1 MLNYIWLTF
10 FVVAFICA
18 ITSSVFGGD
27 PEVWSRLMNVTF
39 TSSAKA
45 FEICLGLTG
54 VLSFWLG
61 LMKIG
66 ERGGVIAAF
75 SRLINP
81 LFRRIFPGI
90 PAGHPA
96 QGSILMNISA
106 NMLGLDNAA
115 TPMGLK
121 AMKEMQELNVD
132 ASGKPKDTASDA
144 MIMFLV
150 LNTSGI
156 TIIPIS
162 IMMYRA
168 QFGAANP
175 SDVFLPLLLATG
187 CSSIGALIFCCL
199 KQRVK
204 LSDPVLLSFL
214 GGAIAVIGGLGWFF
228 ASLSQEQLTLYSGLF
243 SNILLFSAIM
253 LFLVAGVRKGV
264 DLFPTFV
271 EGAKE
276 GFQTVVTIIPY
287 QIAMFVGISLF
298 RECGALGY
306 ITKAFGWLFSTLGMN
321 TDFVAALPCAILKPL
336 NGAGAR
342 AMMLDVFQTYG
353 VDSFVGHVA
362 STIQGCTDTT
372 MYILAVYFG
381 SVGIR
386 KFRYAPL
393 YGLSA
398 DLIGICASV
407 IVGYIFFH

>member
-1 MLNYIWLTF
+1 
-10 FVVAFICA
+10 
-18 ITSSVFGGD
+18 
-27 PEVWSRLMNVTF
+27 MNVTF

-66 ERGGVIAAF
+66 EKGGAIAAF

-81 LFRRIFPGI
+81 LFSRIFPEI

-96 QGSILMNISA
+96 QGSILMNVSA

-121 AMKEMQELNVD
+121 AMKELQSLNP
-132 ASGKPKDTASDA
+132 KKDTASNA

-150 LNTSGI
+150 LNTSGV

-168 QFGAANP
+168 QFGAGNP
-175 SDVFLPLLLATG
+175 SDVFLPLLLATA
-187 CSSIGALIFCCL
+187 CSSFGGLLLCCL
-199 KQRVK
+199 KQRIK
-204 LSDPVLLSFL
+204 LLDPVIL
-214 GGAIAVIGGLGWFF
+214 GTFIGAACCIGGIGWFF
-228 ASLSQEQLTLYSGLF
+228 SSLSQEQLTLYSGVF
-243 SNILLFSAIM
+243 SNVLLFSAIL
-253 LFLVAGVRKGV
+253 LFLFTGVRKKV
-264 DLFPTFV
+264 PLFETFV
-271 EGAKE
+271 DGAKE

-287 QIAMFVGISLF
+287 QIAMFVGISIF

-306 ITKAFGWLFSTLGMN
+306 ITDGLGWIISHVGLN
-321 TDFVAALPCAILKPL
+321 TDFVPALPCAILKPL

-362 STIQGCTDTT
+362 STIQGSTDTT

-381 SVGIR
+381 SVGIKR
-386 KFRYAPL
+386 FRYAAG
-393 YGLSA
+393 YGLLA
-398 DLIGICASV
+398 DLIGITSAI
-407 IVGYIFFH
+407 IVNYIFFY

>member
-1 MLNYIWLTF
+1 MLNWIWLSF
-10 FVVAFICA
+10 FVVAFISA
-18 ITSSVFGGD
+18 LLISTIGGD
-27 PEVWSRLMNVTF
+27 VEIWSRIMNTTF

-66 ERGGVIAAF
+66 EKGGVIAAF

-81 LFRRIFPGI
+81 LFSRIFPGI

-96 QGSILMNISA
+96 QGSILMNVSA

-121 AMKEMQELNVD
+121 AMKELQELNT
-132 ASGKPKDTASDA
+132 KKDTASDA

-150 LNTSGI
+150 LNTSGV

-168 QFGAANP
+168 QFGAGNP
-175 SDVFLPLLLATG
+175 SDVFLPLLLATA
-187 CSSIGALIFCCL
+187 CSSFGGLLLCCL
-199 KQRVK
+199 KQRIK
-204 LSDPVLLSFL
+204 LLDPVILSTFI
-214 GGAIAVIGGLGWFF
+214 GAACCIGGIGWFF
-228 ASLSQEQLTLYSGLF
+228 SSLSQEQLTLYSNVF
-243 SNILLFSAIM
+243 SNVLLFGAIM
-253 LFLVAGVRKGV
+253 LFLISGVRKKV
-264 DLFPTFV
+264 ELFPTFV

-287 QIAMFVGISLF
+287 QIAMFVGISVF

-306 ITKAFGWLFSTLGMN
+306 ITDGLGWCFAHLGFN
-321 TDFVAALPCAILKPL
+321 TNFVPALPCAILKPL

-353 VDSFVGHVA
+353 VDSFVGHVC
-362 STIQGCTDTT
+362 STIQGSTDTT

-381 SVGIR
+381 SVGVS
-386 KFRYAPL
+386 KFRYAAG
-393 YGLSA
+393 YGLMA
-398 DLIGICASV
+398 DLIGITAAICVS
-407 IVGYIFFH
+407 YLFFG

>member
-1 MLNYIWLTF
+1 MLNYIWLSF
-10 FVVAFICA
+10 FVIAFITA
-18 ITSSVFGGD
+18 IIASTFGGD

-61 LMKIG
+61 LMKVG
-66 ERGGVIAAF
+66 EKGGVIAAF

-81 LFRRIFPGI
+81 LFSRIFPGI

-96 QGSILMNISA
+96 QGSILMNVSA

-121 AMKEMQELNVD
+121 AMKELQELND
-132 ASGKPKDTASDA
+132 KKDTASDA

-150 LNTSGI
+150 LNTSGV

-175 SDVFLPLLLATG
+175 SDVFLPLLLATA
-187 CSSIGALIFCCL
+187 CSSFGGLLLCCL
-199 KQRVK
+199 KQRIK
-204 LSDPVLLSFL
+204 LLDPVIL
-214 GGAIAVIGGLGWFF
+214 GTFIGAAVCIGGIGWFF
-228 ASLSQEQLTLYSGLF
+228 SSLSQEQLTLYSGVF
-243 SNILLFSAIM
+243 SNVLLFSAIM
-253 LFLVAGVRKGV
+253 LFLLVGVRKKV
-264 DLFPTFV
+264 PLFETFV
-271 EGAKE
+271 DGAKE

-306 ITKAFGWLFSTLGMN
+306 ITDGLGWLISLVGLN
-321 TDFVAALPCAILKPL
+321 TDFVPALPCAILKPL

-362 STIQGCTDTT
+362 STIQGSTDTT

-381 SVGIR
+381 SVGIKR
-386 KFRYAPL
+386 FRYAAG
-393 YGLSA
+393 YGLMA
-398 DLIGICASV
+398 DLIGITSA
-407 IVGYIFFH
+407 IVVNYIFFY

>member
-1 MLNYIWLTF
+1 MLNWIWLSF
-10 FVVAFICA
+10 FVVAFISA
-18 ITSSVFGGD
+18 LLISTIGGD
-27 PEVWSRLMNVTF
+27 AEVWSRIMNTTF

-66 ERGGVIAAF
+66 EKGGVIAAF

-81 LFRRIFPGI
+81 LFSRIFPGI

-96 QGSILMNISA
+96 QGSILMNVSA

-121 AMKEMQELNVD
+121 AMKELQELNT
-132 ASGKPKDTASDA
+132 KKDTASDA

-150 LNTSGI
+150 LNTSGV

-175 SDVFLPLLLATG
+175 SDIFLPLLLATA
-187 CSSIGALIFCCL
+187 CSSFGGLLLCCL
-199 KQRVK
+199 KQRIR
-204 LSDPVLLSFL
+204 LLDPVIL
-214 GGAIAVIGGLGWFF
+214 GTFVGAACCIGGIGWFF
-228 ASLSQEQLTLYSGLF
+228 SSLSQEQLTLYSSVF

-253 LFLVAGVRKGV
+253 LFLLAGVRKKV
-264 DLFPTFV
+264 ELFPTFV

-287 QIAMFVGISLF
+287 QIAMFVGISVF

-306 ITKAFGWLFSTLGMN
+306 ITDGLGWCFTQLGMN
-321 TDFVAALPCAILKPL
+321 TDFVPALPCAILKPL

-342 AMMLDVFQTYG
+342 AMMLDVFQNYG
-353 VDSFVGHVA
+353 VDSFVGHVC
-362 STIQGCTDTT
+362 STIQGSTDTT

-381 SVGIR
+381 SVGVS
-386 KFRYAPL
+386 KFRYAAG
-393 YGLSA
+393 YGLMA
-398 DLIGICASV
+398 DLIGITAAICV
-407 IVGYIFFH
+407 CYIFFG

>member
-1 MLNYIWLTF
+1 MINYIWLAF
-10 FVVAFICA
+10 FLIAFIMA
-18 ITSSVFGGD
+18 VVTSTFGGD

-66 ERGGVIAAF
+66 EKGGVIAAF

-81 LFRRIFPGI
+81 LFSRIFPGI

-121 AMKEMQELNVD
+121 AMKELQELND
-132 ASGKPKDTASDA
+132 KKDTASDA

-150 LNTSGI
+150 LNTSGV

-175 SDVFLPLLLATG
+175 SDVFLPLLLATA
-187 CSSIGALIFCCL
+187 CSSFGGLLLCCL
-199 KQRVK
+199 KQRIRI
-204 LSDPVLLSFL
+204 LDPVILGTFL
-214 GGAIAVIGGLGWFF
+214 GAAACIFGIGWFF
-228 ASLSQEQLTLYSGLF
+228 SSLSQEQLTLYSGVVSNVLLF
-243 SNILLFSAIM
+243 GAILLFLITGVLRKVP
-253 LFLVAGVRKGV
+253 LFE
-264 DLFPTFV
+264 TFV
-271 EGAKE
+271 DGAKE

-287 QIAMFVGISLF
+287 QIALFVGISLF

-306 ITKAFGWLFSTLGMN
+306 ITDGLGWVFTHLGLD
-321 TDFVAALPCAILKPL
+321 TDFVPALPCAILKPL

-342 AMMLDVFQTYG
+342 AMMLDCFQTFG

-381 SVGIR
+381 SVGVKR
-386 KFRYAPL
+386 FRYAAA
-393 YGLSA
+393 YGLMA
-398 DLIGICASV
+398 DLIGIISAI
-407 IVGYIFFH
+407 IVAYIFFH

>member
-1 MLNYIWLTF
+1 MLNYIWLSF
-10 FVVAFICA
+10 FVIAFVMA
-18 ITSSVFGGD
+18 IVTSTFGGD

-61 LMKIG
+61 LMKVG
-66 ERGGVIAAF
+66 EKGGVIAAF

-81 LFRRIFPGI
+81 LFSRIFPGI

-96 QGSILMNISA
+96 QGSILMNVSA

-121 AMKEMQELNVD
+121 AMKELQELND
-132 ASGKPKDTASDA
+132 KKDTASDA

-150 LNTSGI
+150 LNTSGV

-168 QFGAANP
+168 QFGAGNP
-175 SDVFLPLLLATG
+175 SDVFIPLLLATA
-187 CSSIGALIFCCL
+187 CSSFGGLLLCCL
-199 KQRVK
+199 KQRIR
-204 LSDPVLLSFL
+204 LLDPVILGTFL
-214 GGAIAVIGGLGWFF
+214 GAACCIGGIGWFF
-228 ASLSQEQLTLYSGLF
+228 SSLSQEQLTLYSGVF
-243 SNILLFSAIM
+243 SNVLLFSAIM
-253 LFLVAGVRKGV
+253 LFLLVGVRKKV
-264 DLFPTFV
+264 PLFETFV
-271 EGAKE
+271 DGAKE

-306 ITKAFGWLFSTLGMN
+306 ITDGLGWIISHIGLN
-321 TDFVAALPCAILKPL
+321 TDFVPALPCAILKPL

-362 STIQGCTDTT
+362 STIQGSTDTT

-381 SVGIR
+381 SVGIKR
-386 KFRYAPL
+386 FRYAAG
-393 YGLSA
+393 YGLMA
-398 DLIGICASV
+398 DLIGITSA
-407 IVGYIFFH
+407 IVVNYIFFY

>member
-1 MLNYIWLTF
+1 MLNWIWLSF
-10 FVVAFICA
+10 FVVAFISA
-18 ITSSVFGGD
+18 LLISTVGGD
-27 PEVWSRLMNVTF
+27 VEVWSRIMNTTF

-66 ERGGVIAAF
+66 EKGGVIAAF

-81 LFRRIFPGI
+81 LFSRIFPGI

-96 QGSILMNISA
+96 QGSILMNVSA

-121 AMKEMQELNVD
+121 AMKELQELNP
-132 ASGKPKDTASDA
+132 KKDTASDA

-150 LNTSGI
+150 LNTSGV

-175 SDVFLPLLLATG
+175 SDVFLPLLLATA
-187 CSSIGALIFCCL
+187 CSSFGGLLLCCL
-199 KQRVK
+199 KQKIR
-204 LSDPVLLSFL
+204 LLDPVILSTFI
-214 GGAIAVIGGLGWFF
+214 GAACCIGGIGWFF
-228 ASLSQEQLTLYSGLF
+228 SSLNQEQLTLYSSVF
-243 SNILLFSAIM
+243 SNVLLFSAIM
-253 LFLVAGVRKGV
+253 LFLVAGVRKKV
-264 DLFPTFV
+264 ELFPTFV

-287 QIAMFVGISLF
+287 QIAMFVGISVF

-306 ITKAFGWLFSTLGMN
+306 ITDGLGWCFAQLGMN
-321 TDFVAALPCAILKPL
+321 TDFVPALPCAILKPL

-342 AMMLDVFQTYG
+342 AMMLDVFQNYG
-353 VDSFVGHVA
+353 VDSFVGHVC
-362 STIQGCTDTT
+362 STIQGSTDTT
-372 MYILAVYFG
+372 MYVLAVYFG
-381 SVGIR
+381 SVGIS
-386 KFRYAPL
+386 KFRYAAG
-393 YGLSA
+393 YGLMA
-398 DLIGICASV
+398 DLIGITAA
-407 IVGYIFFH
+407 ITVGYIFFG

>member
-1 MLNYIWLTF
+1 MLNYIWLAF
-10 FVVAFICA
+10 FVIAFVMA
-18 ITSSVFGGD
+18 VVTSTLGGD

-54 VLSFWLG
+54 VLTFWLG
-61 LMKIG
+61 LMKVG

-81 LFRRIFPGI
+81 LFSRIFPGI

-96 QGSILMNISA
+96 QGSILMNVSA

-121 AMKEMQELNVD
+121 AMKELQSLN
-132 ASGKPKDTASDA
+132 AQKDTASDA

-150 LNTSGI
+150 LNTSGV

-168 QFGAANP
+168 QFGAGNP
-175 SDVFLPLLLATG
+175 SDVFLPLLLATA
-187 CSSIGALIFCCL
+187 CSSFGGLLLCCL
-199 KQRVK
+199 KQRIR
-204 LSDPVLLSFL
+204 LLDPVLLATFL
-214 GGAIAVIGGLGWFF
+214 GAAACIGGIGWYF
-228 ASLSQEQLTLYSGLF
+228 STLTPEQLTLYSSVF
-243 SNILLFSAIM
+243 SNVLLFSAIL
-253 LFLVAGVRKGV
+253 LFLLAGVRRRVPIFEAFV
-264 DLFPTFV
+264 D
-271 EGAKE
+271 GAKE
-276 GFQTVVTIIPY
+276 GFQTVVTIIPF
-287 QIAMFVGISLF
+287 QVALFVGISLF

-306 ITKAFGWLFSTLGMN
+306 ITDALAWFLSLFGVN
-321 TDFVAALPCAILKPL
+321 TDFAPALPCALLKPF

-342 AMMLDVFQTYG
+342 AMMLDVFQTFG

-362 STIQGCTDTT
+362 STIQGSTDTT

-381 SVGIR
+381 SVGIKR
-386 KFRYAPL
+386 FRYAAT
-393 YGLSA
+393 YGLLA
-398 DLIGICASV
+398 DLIGITSAI
-407 IVGYIFFH
+407 IVSYIFFY

>member
-1 MLNYIWLTF
+1 MA
-10 FVVAFICA
+10 VV
-18 ITSSVFGGD
+18 SSTIGGD

-66 ERGGVIAAF
+66 EKGGVISAF

-81 LFRRIFPGI
+81 LFCRLFPGI

-121 AMKEMQELNVD
+121 AMKELQELND
-132 ASGKPKDTASDA
+132 KKDTASDA

-150 LNTSGI
+150 LNTSGV

-175 SDVFLPLLLATG
+175 SDIFLPLLLATA
-187 CSSIGALIFCCL
+187 CSSFGGLLLCCL
-199 KQRVK
+199 KQRIRI
-204 LSDPVLLSFL
+204 LDPVILGTFL
-214 GGAIAVIGGLGWFF
+214 GGAACILGIGWFF
-228 ASLSQEQLTLYSGLF
+228 SCLSQEQLTLYSGMV
-243 SNILLFSAIM
+243 SNILLFGAIL
-253 LFLVAGVRKGV
+253 LFLLTGAIRKV
-264 DLFPTFV
+264 PLFETFV
-271 EGAKE
+271 DGAKE
-276 GFQTVVTIIPY
+276 GFKTVVTIIPY
-287 QIAMFVGISLF
+287 QIALFVGISLF

-306 ITKAFGWLFSTLGMN
+306 ITQALGWMLGLLGFN
-321 TDFVAALPCAILKPL
+321 TDFVPALPCALLKPL

-342 AMMLDVFQTYG
+342 AMMLDCFQTYG
-353 VDSFVGHVA
+353 VDSFIGHVA

-381 SVGIR
+381 SVGVR
-386 KFRYAPL
+386 KFRYAAT
-393 YGLSA
+393 YGLMADFIGVISA
-398 DLIGICASV
+398 I
-407 IVGYIFFH
+407 IVAYIFFH

>member
-1 MLNYIWLTF
+1 MLNYIWLSF
-10 FVVAFICA
+10 FIIAFLMA
-18 ITSSVFGGD
+18 IVTSTVGGD

-81 LFRRIFPGI
+81 LFSRIFPGI

-96 QGSILMNISA
+96 QGSILMNVSA

-121 AMKEMQELNVD
+121 AMKELQELNP
-132 ASGKPKDTASDA
+132 KKDTASDA

-150 LNTSGI
+150 LNTSGV

-175 SDVFLPLLLATG
+175 SDIFLPLLLATA
-187 CSSIGALIFCCL
+187 CSSFGGLLLCCL
-199 KQRVK
+199 RQRVK
-204 LSDPVLLSFL
+204 LLDPVILSTFL
-214 GGAIAVIGGLGWFF
+214 GAAAGIGGIGWYFS
-228 ASLSQEQLTLYSGLF
+228 SLTPDQLTLYSGVF
-243 SNILLFSAIM
+243 SNVLLFSAIL
-253 LFLVAGVRKGV
+253 LFLFVGVWRKV
-264 DLFPTFV
+264 PLFETFV
-271 EGAKE
+271 DGAKE

-306 ITKAFGWLFSTLGMN
+306 ITDALGWIFAHIGIN

-362 STIQGCTDTT
+362 STIQGSTDTT

-381 SVGIR
+381 SVGIKR
-386 KFRYAPL
+386 FRYAAS
-393 YGLSA
+393 YGLMA
-398 DLIGICASV
+398 DLIGITAA
-407 IVGYIFFH
+407 IVVNYIFFY

>member
-1 MLNYIWLTF
+1 MLNYIWFGF
-10 FVVAFICA
+10 FAIAFIMA
-18 ITSSVFGGD
+18 VVQSLFAGD
-27 PEVWSRLMNVTF
+27 PEIWSRLMTVTF

-54 VLSFWLG
+54 VLTFWLG
-61 LMKIG
+61 LMKVG

-81 LFRRIFPGI
+81 LFSRIFPGI

-96 QGSILMNISA
+96 QGSILMNVSA

-121 AMKEMQELNVD
+121 AMKELQELN
-132 ASGKPKDTASDA
+132 KEKDTATDA

-175 SDVFLPLLLATG
+175 SDIFLPLLLATA
-187 CSSIGALIFCCL
+187 CSTFGGLLLCCI
-199 KQRVK
+199 KQRIK
-204 LSDPVLLSFL
+204 LLDPVIL
-214 GGAIAVIGGLGWFF
+214 GTFIGGIGWFF
-228 ASLSQEQLTLYSGLF
+228 STLSKEQLTLYSGVF
-243 SNILLFSAIM
+243 SNVLLFSAIL
-253 LFLVAGVRKGV
+253 LFLLVGIKKKVPIFESFI
-264 DLFPTFV
+264 D
-271 EGAKE
+271 GAKD

-287 QIAMFVGISLF
+287 QVALFVGISLF
-298 RECGALGY
+298 RECGALLY
-306 ITKAFGWLFSTLGMN
+306 ITDGLSWCFSHVGID
-321 TDFVAALPCAILKPL
+321 TDFCAALPCALLKPF

-362 STIQGCTDTT
+362 STIQGSTDTT

-381 SVGIR
+381 SVGVKR
-386 KFRYAPL
+386 FRYATS
-393 YGLSA
+393 YGLMA
-398 DLIGICASV
+398 DFIGVTAAI
-407 IVGYIFFH
+407 IINYIFYH

>member
-1 MLNYIWLTF
+1 MLNYIWLSF
-10 FVVAFICA
+10 FVIAFVMA
-18 ITSSVFGGD
+18 VFTSTFGGD

-66 ERGGVIAAF
+66 EKGGVIAAF

-81 LFRRIFPGI
+81 LFSRIFPGI

-96 QGSILMNISA
+96 QGSILMNVSA

-121 AMKEMQELNVD
+121 AMKELQQLND
-132 ASGKPKDTASDA
+132 NKETASDA

-150 LNTSGI
+150 LNTSGV

-175 SDVFLPLLLATG
+175 SDIFLPLLLATA
-187 CSSIGALIFCCL
+187 CSSFGGLLLCCL
-199 KQRVK
+199 KQRIR
-204 LSDPVLLSFL
+204 LLDPVIMGTFI
-214 GGAIAVIGGLGWFF
+214 GAALCIGGIAWFF
-228 ASLSQEQLTLYSGLF
+228 SSLSQEQLTLYSSVF
-243 SNILLFSAIM
+243 SNVLLFSAIL
-253 LFLVAGVRKGV
+253 LFLLVGVRRKV
-264 DLFPTFV
+264 PLFETFV

-298 RECGALGY
+298 RECGVLGF
-306 ITKAFGWLFSTLGMN
+306 ITDGLGWCFAHLGFN
-321 TDFVAALPCAILKPL
+321 TDFVPALPCALLKPL

-353 VDSFVGHVA
+353 VDSFVGHVV
-362 STIQGCTDTT
+362 STIQGSTDTT

-381 SVGIR
+381 SVGIKR
-386 KFRYAPL
+386 FRYAAG
-393 YGLSA
+393 YGLMA
-398 DLIGICASV
+398 DLIGITAAI
-407 IVGYIFFH
+407 IVNYIFFF

>member
-1 MLNYIWLTF
+1 MLNWIWLSF
-10 FVVAFICA
+10 FVVAFIA
-18 ITSSVFGGD
+18 ALLISTLGGD
-27 PEVWSRLMNVTF
+27 PEVWSRIMNTTF

-66 ERGGVIAAF
+66 EKGGVIAAF

-81 LFRRIFPGI
+81 LFSRIFPGI

-96 QGSILMNISA
+96 QGSILMNVSA

-121 AMKEMQELNVD
+121 AMKELQELN
-132 ASGKPKDTASDA
+132 KKKDTASDA

-150 LNTSGI
+150 LNTSGV

-175 SDVFLPLLLATG
+175 SDIFLPLLLATA
-187 CSSIGALIFCCL
+187 CSSFGGLLLCCL
-199 KQRVK
+199 KQRIK
-204 LSDPVLLSFL
+204 LLDPIIL
-214 GGAIAVIGGLGWFF
+214 GTFVGAACCIGGIGWFF
-228 ASLSQEQLTLYSGLF
+228 SSLSQDQLTLYSSIF
-243 SNILLFSAIM
+243 SNVLLFSAIM
-253 LFLVAGVRKGV
+253 LFLLAGVRKKV
-264 DLFPTFV
+264 ELFPTFV

-287 QIAMFVGISLF
+287 QIAMFVGISVF

-306 ITKAFGWLFSTLGMN
+306 ITDGLGWCFAQLGMN

-342 AMMLDVFQTYG
+342 AMMLDVFQNYG
-353 VDSFVGHVA
+353 VDSFVGHVC
-362 STIQGCTDTT
+362 STIQGSTDTT

-381 SVGIR
+381 SVGVS
-386 KFRYAPL
+386 KFRYAAG
-393 YGLSA
+393 YGLMA
-398 DLIGICASV
+398 DLIGITAAICVS
-407 IVGYIFFH
+407 YIFFG

>member
-1 MLNYIWLTF
+1 MLNWIWLSF
-10 FVVAFICA
+10 FVVAFIA
-18 ITSSVFGGD
+18 ALLISTLGGD
-27 PEVWSRLMNVTF
+27 PEVWSRIMNTTF

-66 ERGGVIAAF
+66 EKGGVIAAF

-81 LFRRIFPGI
+81 LFSRIFPGI

-96 QGSILMNISA
+96 QGSILMNVSA

-121 AMKEMQELNVD
+121 AMKELQELN
-132 ASGKPKDTASDA
+132 KKKDTASDA

-150 LNTSGI
+150 LNTSGV

-175 SDVFLPLLLATG
+175 SDIFLPLLLATA
-187 CSSIGALIFCCL
+187 CSSFGGLLLCCL
-199 KQRVK
+199 KQRIK
-204 LSDPVLLSFL
+204 LLDPIIL
-214 GGAIAVIGGLGWFF
+214 GTFVGAACCIGGIGWFF
-228 ASLSQEQLTLYSGLF
+228 SSLSQDQLTLYSSIF
-243 SNILLFSAIM
+243 SNVLLFSAIM
-253 LFLVAGVRKGV
+253 LFLLAGVRKKV
-264 DLFPTFV
+264 ELFPTFV

-287 QIAMFVGISLF
+287 QIAMFVGISVF

-306 ITKAFGWLFSTLGMN
+306 ITDGLGWCFAQLGIN

-342 AMMLDVFQTYG
+342 AMMLDVFQNYG
-353 VDSFVGHVA
+353 VDSFVGHVC
-362 STIQGCTDTT
+362 STIQGSTDTT

-381 SVGIR
+381 SVGVS
-386 KFRYAPL
+386 KFRYAAG
-393 YGLSA
+393 YGLMA
-398 DLIGICASV
+398 DLIGITAAICVS
-407 IVGYIFFH
+407 YIFFG

>member
-1 MLNYIWLTF
+1 MLNWIWLSF
-10 FVVAFICA
+10 FVVAFISA
-18 ITSSVFGGD
+18 LLISTVGGD
-27 PEVWSRLMNVTF
+27 VEVWSRIMNTTF

-66 ERGGVIAAF
+66 EKGGVIAAF

-81 LFRRIFPGI
+81 LFSRIFPGI

-96 QGSILMNISA
+96 QGSILMNVSA

-121 AMKEMQELNVD
+121 AMKELQELNT
-132 ASGKPKDTASDA
+132 KKDTASDA

-150 LNTSGI
+150 LNTSGV

-175 SDVFLPLLLATG
+175 SDIFLPLLLATA
-187 CSSIGALIFCCL
+187 CSSFGGLLLCCL
-199 KQRVK
+199 KQRIK
-204 LSDPVLLSFL
+204 LLDPVIL
-214 GGAIAVIGGLGWFF
+214 GTFIGAACCIGGIGWFF
-228 ASLSQEQLTLYSGLF
+228 SSLSQDQLTLYSSVF
-243 SNILLFSAIM
+243 SNVLLFGAIM
-253 LFLVAGVRKGV
+253 LFLIAGVRKKV
-264 DLFPTFV
+264 ELFPTFV

-287 QIAMFVGISLF
+287 QIAMFVGISVF

-306 ITKAFGWLFSTLGMN
+306 ITDGLGWCFAHLGMN
-321 TDFVAALPCAILKPL
+321 TDFVPALPCAILKPL

-353 VDSFVGHVA
+353 VDSFVGHVC
-362 STIQGCTDTT
+362 STIQGSTDTT

-381 SVGIR
+381 SVGVS
-386 KFRYAPL
+386 KFRYAAG
-393 YGLSA
+393 YGLMA
-398 DLIGICASV
+398 DLIGITAAIC
-407 IVGYIFFH
+407 VGYLFFG

>member
-1 MLNYIWLTF
+1 MLNWIWLSF
-10 FVVAFICA
+10 FVVAFIA
-18 ITSSVFGGD
+18 AVLISTLGGD
-27 PEVWSRLMNVTF
+27 PEVWSRIMNTTF

-66 ERGGVIAAF
+66 EKGGVIAAF

-81 LFRRIFPGI
+81 LFSRIFPGI

-96 QGSILMNISA
+96 QGSILMNVSA

-121 AMKEMQELNVD
+121 AMKELQELNTR
-132 ASGKPKDTASDA
+132 KDTASDA

-150 LNTSGI
+150 LNTSGV

-175 SDVFLPLLLATG
+175 SDIFLPLLLATA
-187 CSSIGALIFCCL
+187 CSSFGGLLLCCL
-199 KQRVK
+199 KQRIK
-204 LSDPVLLSFL
+204 LLDPVIL
-214 GGAIAVIGGLGWFF
+214 GTFVGAACCIGGIGWFF
-228 ASLSQEQLTLYSGLF
+228 STLSQEQLTLYSSIF
-243 SNILLFSAIM
+243 SNVLLFSAIM
-253 LFLVAGVRKGV
+253 LFLVAGVRKKV
-264 DLFPTFV
+264 ELFPTFV

-287 QIAMFVGISLF
+287 QIAMFVGISVF

-306 ITKAFGWLFSTLGMN
+306 ITDGLGWCFAQLGMN

-353 VDSFVGHVA
+353 VDSFVGHVC
-362 STIQGCTDTT
+362 STIQGSTDTT

-381 SVGIR
+381 SVGVS
-386 KFRYAPL
+386 KFRYAAG
-393 YGLSA
+393 YGLMA
-398 DLIGICASV
+398 DLIGITAAISV
-407 IVGYIFFH
+407 CYIFFA